1 MSSNIKYYESEEP
14 IYKCRWCE
22 QEVEDEPLCAK
33 EDTYEEE
40 HYAEYED
47 GGAEYRGSTF
57 YTRLTGVCPKCFDE
71 AVTLEN
77 ILAFSKKYEQDAL
90 DSDEKFK
97 YSVVSYL
104 YSMDELLELAKKDMK
119 ARLESGVGIDEERVK
134 KAMRE
139 YAHADEDAFIEF
151 MDKSAQK

>member
-1 MSSNIKYYESEEP
+1 MASNINYYESEEP
-14 IYKCRWCE
+14 IYRCRWCE
-22 QEVEDEPLCAK
+22 QEVEEEPLCAK
-33 EDTYEEE
+33 EDTYEEK

-77 ILAFSKKYEQDAL
+77 ILAFSKENEQGAW

-134 KAMRE
+134 KAMRV
-139 YAHADEDAFIEF
+139 YAHEDEDAFVEF
-151 MDKSAQK
+151 MDEEN

>member
-1 MSSNIKYYESEEP
+1 MLEQPRYYEAEEP
-14 IYKCRWCE
+14 IYKCRWCGE
-22 QEVEDEPLCAK
+22 EVDEEPLCPE

-47 GGAEYRGSTF
+47 GSSYYRGSTF
-57 YTRLTGVCPKCFDE
+57 YTRLTGVCPKCFDG

-77 ILAFSKKYEQDAL
+77 ILAFSKKNEQDAL
-90 DSDEKFK
+90 DSDEKFN

-139 YAHADEDAFIEF
+139 YAHADEDTFVEF

>member
-1 MSSNIKYYESEEP
+1 MSNNIKHNEADEP
-14 IYKCRWCE
+14 IWRCRWCE
-22 QEVEDEPLCAK
+22 QEVEEEPLCAE

-40 HYAEYED
+40 HYAEYEN
-47 GGAEYRGSTF
+47 GGSDYRGSTV
-57 YTRLTGVCPKCFDE
+57 YTRLTGVCPRCFDE

-77 ILAFSKKYEQDAL
+77 ILAFSKKNEQDAL
-90 DSDEKFK
+90 DLDEKFK

-134 KAMRE
+134 KAIRE
-139 YAHADEDAFIEF
+139 YAHADEDAFVEF
-151 MDKSAQK
+151 MDKE

>member
-1 MSSNIKYYESEEP
+1 MASNINYYESEEP
-14 IYKCRWCE
+14 IYRCRWCE
-22 QEVEDEPLCAK
+22 QEVEEEPLCAK
-33 EDTYEEE
+33 EDTYEEK

-47 GGAEYRGSTF
+47 GGADYRGSTF

-77 ILAFSKKYEQDAL
+77 ILAFSKKNEQDAW
-90 DSDEKFK
+90 DSDERFK

-119 ARLESGVGIDEERVK
+119 ARLESGIGIDEERVK

-139 YAHADEDAFIEF
+139 YAHEDEDAFVEF
-151 MDKSAQK
+151 LDEENRQ